1 MTKESFAVLGAG
13 QMGSGIAALAL
24 IHGRRVILYDPFPHA
39 LREARDRVERMLGE
53 AEQSGRLET
62 GTARDALARLR
73 ITDSIV
79 QAVESAGVVVEAVPE
94 DMALK
99 REVLTAA
106 SQAAPASAII
116 ASNTSSLSITEI
128 AARCSRPERVLGMHF
143 FNPPVSMP
151 LVEVVWGE
159 ATEEAAIERACA
171 VATDLGKETIVVRD
185 TPGFAT
191 SRLAIAL
198 ANEAMRMVE
207 SGVAT
212 VEEIDRSARLGL
224 RHSTGPLQM
233 CDWIGLDVCLAV
245 TEYLHRELG
254 SETFR
259 APLILKRLVRG
270 GHLGR
275 KSGRGFYRYP

>member
-1 MTKESFAVLGAG
+1 MAGETFAVLGAG
-13 QMGSGIAALAL
+13 QMGSGIATLAL
-24 IHGRRVILYDPFPHA
+24 IHGKTVLLYDPFPGA
-39 LREARDRVERMLGE
+39 LRDARARIEEALDDAERSGQIGRE
-53 AEQSGRLET
+53 GARAVIGRL
-62 GTARDALARLR
+62 RL
-73 ITDSIV
+73 TDSIV
-79 QAVESAGVVVEAVPE
+79 QAVESASVVIEAVPE
-94 DMALK
+94 DTTLK
-99 REVLTAA
+99 RDVMSAA
-106 SQAAPASAII
+106 AQAAPAGSIL

-128 AARCSRPERVLGMHF
+128 AATCSHPERVLGMHF

-159 ATEEAAIERACA
+159 VTEEAAIERACS
-171 VATDLGKETIVVRD
+171 VAADLGKETIIVRD

-207 SGVAT
+207 TGVAT

-233 CDWIGLDVCLAV
+233 CDWLGLDVCLAV
-245 TEYLHRELG
+245 TEHLHRELG
-254 SETFR
+254 TETFR
-259 APLILKRLVRG
+259 PPLILKRLVRG

-275 KSGRGFYRYP
+275 KTGRGFYKYS

>member
-1 MTKESFAVLGAG
+1 MTTDTFAVLGAG

-24 IHGRRVILYDPFPHA
+24 IRNKTVFLYDPFPRA
-39 LREARDRVERMLGE
+39 LREARSRIEEMLEDAERSGQLGRE
-53 AEQSGRLET
+53 GAREVLGRL
-62 GTARDALARLR
+62 RL
-73 ITDSIV
+73 TDSIV
-79 QAVESAGVVVEAVPE
+79 QAVESARVVIEAVPE
-94 DMALK
+94 DTALK
-99 REVLTAA
+99 RDVLSAA
-106 SQAAPASAII
+106 AQAAPADAIL

-128 AARCSRPERVLGMHF
+128 AATCSRPERILGMHF

-151 LVEVVWGE
+151 LVEIVWGE
-159 ATEEAAIERACA
+159 ATEELAIERARA
-171 VATDLGKETIVVRD
+171 VASDLGKETIVVRD

-198 ANEAMRMVE
+198 ANEAMRMLE
-207 SGVAT
+207 TGVAS

-254 SETFR
+254 TETFR
-259 APLILKRLVRG
+259 PPLILKRLVRG

-275 KSGRGFYRYP
+275 KTGRGFYRYP